1 MNKTWK
7 VVLAFTAVFLAGS
20 IFGGLLAMRVGP
32 RVMAQKKSGPPP
44 VAGQLLLRH
53 FADRLELTPEQK
65 EKIRPMVE
73 RADEEVRR
81 LRQGSLKETGVV
93 LRRLQQE
100 IAGELTAEQRKK
112 LEKLQERQ
120 REQLSRDDRPGVQ
133 LFRERMGGKRD
144 GSVSPPPPPPGEPAK
159 P

>member
-32 RVMAQKKSGPPP
+32 RMAQKRSGPPP
-44 VAGQLLLRH
+44 VVGRELLGH
-53 FADRLELTPEQK
+53 FADRLGLTAAQK

-73 RADEEVRR
+73 RADDEVRK
-81 LRQGSLKETGVV
+81 LQQGRFKETGAV

-100 IAGELTAEQRKK
+100 ISGELTPEQRKK

-120 REQLSRDDRPGVQ
+120 RELMLSDRPGMQ
-133 LFRERMGGKRD
+133 LLRERMGGKRE
-144 GSVSPPPPPPGEPAK
+144 GGSPPPPPLDGPK